1 MKVLV
6 IGLGY
11 VGLTNA
17 AYLAYFHP
25 VIGFDVN
32 VQRIQ
37 DLQQHVDYLTEPGLM
52 RTLKAN
58 QKNLHFVDQIEPTL
72 SKADVVIVAVP
83 TPEGEEGKT
92 NLQPL
97 LDVISLIIQNGKKSQ
112 RIIIRST
119 IPPGTSL
126 QIQSLLK
133 EKHREDLVLIFMP
146 EFLALGQALND
157 TKNPK
162 RVVIGCAKPQDA
174 SILKNLYA
182 YRAKIPFLVTDFPTA
197 ELTKYAANGF
207 LATKLSFI
215 NEISQLSERIGADIQ
230 TIVKGMS
237 LDPRIGPLFMQPGLG
252 FGGSCLPKDLKA
264 LRYVAKNQGVSSAMV
279 EATLTV
285 NQQQTH
291 RFVTRVLERF
301 HHDIKQ
307 KKIAVLGLSYK
318 GSTSDV
324 SNSPAFAIIDHLT
337 DQGAIIFAYD
347 KLATFEFF
355 SRRGEKP
362 CLAYATVLKDA
373 LQDADVAIILN
384 DAKEIKAIKPKDF
397 LNWMKTPIVFD
408 GRNLFSPA
416 NMKGIEYH
424 SIGRPTTK

>member
-17 AYLAYFHP
+17 AYLASFHR

-37 DLQQHVDYLTEPGLM
+37 DLQQQVDYLGEPGVM
-52 RTLKAN
+52 RTLKRHQAN
-58 QKNLHFVDQIEPTL
+58 LQFVDQMDTILPGV
-72 SKADVVIVAVP
+72 DVVLIAVP
-83 TPEGEEGKT
+83 TPEGEGGKT

-97 LDVISLIIQNGKKSQ
+97 FDVMTSIIQYGKKSQ

-119 IPPGTSL
+119 IPPGTCS
-126 QIQSLLK
+126 QIQSLLN
-133 EKHREDLVLIFMP
+133 EKQRQDLTLIFMP

-157 TKNPK
+157 TKYPK
-162 RVVIGCAKPQDA
+162 RVVIGCAKPKA
-174 SILKNLYA
+174 AEVVKKLYV
-182 YRAKIPFLVTDFPTA
+182 YPAKVPFLITDFPTA

-207 LATKLSFI
+207 LATKLSFM
-215 NEISQLSERIGADIQ
+215 NEISQLSERTGADIQ

-237 LDPRIGPLFMQPGLG
+237 LDPRIGPLFMQPGVG

-279 EATLTV
+279 DATLTV
-285 NQQQTH
+285 NQQQTQ

-301 HHDIKQ
+301 QHDIKQ

-347 KLATFEFF
+347 QLATFEFF

-384 DAKEIKAIKPKDF
+384 DAKEIKALAPKDF
-397 LNWMKTPIVFD
+397 LGWMKTPIVFD
-408 GRNLFSPA
+408 GRNLFNPSS
-416 NMKGIEYH
+416 MKGIEYH